1 MLGRLEYEKGNY
13 EAALHVLQGIDFTA
27 LKPRMV
33 KSICANFSPTKVR
46 SKGEKLKLPVN
57 LMSVH
62 SVSLL
67 LEAILVKSK
76 SLEGLGRFRGNYFFF
91 FLSMVESLLWEHIYP

>member
-1 MLGRLEYEKGNY
+1 LLGRLEYEKGNY
-13 EAALHVLQGIDFTA
+13 EAALHVLQGIDLTA

-33 KSICANFSPTKVR
+33 RSISASFSSSKVR
-46 SKGEKLKLPVN
+46 SKGAKLKLPVN

-62 SVSLL
+62 SVTLL

-76 SLEGLGRFRGNYFFF
+76 SLEGLGRIRGN
-91 FLSMVESLLWEHIYP
+91 